1 MRNLVALHSYI
12 RKEGRSKIDNLS
24 SYLRKPEKE
33 EQIKSKVSR
42 RKEII
47 KIRAEICEIAN
58 RKIIEKINKAK
69 SWCFERINKID
80 KPLGRLIKRKRGK
93 T

>member
-1 MRNLVALHSYI
+1 MRNLVALHTYI

-47 KIRAEICEIAN
+47 KIRAEICEIGN
-58 RKIIEKINKAK
+58 RKIIEKSNKAK

-80 KPLGRLIKRKRGK
+80 KPLGRLIKRKREK